1 MVFVCIILISDVRA
15 YHVVVVG
22 GGGEV
27 LEDGGDAEED
37 DVEKHIQ
44 QVTEGQ
50 AEHHS
55 FLDSFSWGFFFVVF
69 LFRFLLGLF
78 WWNIFIWN
86 LSMSWWKFFWISFLE
101 NQMIPDVFPTT
112 PNTPTRS

>member
-15 YHVVVVG
+15 YHVVVVDG
-22 GGGEV
+22 VGEV

-37 DVEKHIQ
+37 DVEQHIQ
-44 QVTEGQ
+44 QVAESQ

>member
-37 DVEKHIQ
+37 DVEQHIQ

-55 FLDSFSWGFFFVVF
+55 FLGSFSWGFFFAVFYWDSFGGTF
-69 LFRFLLGLF
+69 LFGTLA
-78 WWNIFIWN
+78 
-86 LSMSWWKFFWISFLE
+86 
-101 NQMIPDVFPTT
+101 
-112 PNTPTRS
+112 